1 MLVHRTSRFDGGS
14 QRCEDQVKW
23 DHVVRVGLILCT
35 ALSHTLSLGASGV
48 LAQPGLEDVGFV
60 LGDTAAPVKII
71 EFGDFG
77 CSTCADFWR
86 DSWPRIRRDLID
98 TGRVVWW
105 HVPVA
110 VGYRHGKKAA
120 NAAQCA
126 AEQDGFWRMHELLLG
141 GQDEWLSTRRPQEV
155 YIRMAREAGLD
166 VAAFSACY
174 EERRWEERVEAATRV
189 ARRGVRGL
197 PTFFVNGRP
206 VVGAVP
212 YEFLLKFIVE
222 AERAGPGRQQ

>member
-1 MLVHRTSRFDGGS
+1 
-14 QRCEDQVKW
+14 
-23 DHVVRVGLILCT
+23 LILCIALAH
-35 ALSHTLSLGASGV
+35 ALSFGAKG
-48 LAQPGLEDVGFV
+48 LQAQPGLEDVGFP
-60 LGDTAAPVKII
+60 LGDTAAAVTII

-105 HVPVA
+105 HVPVS

-126 AEQDGFWRMHELLLG
+126 AEQDGFWRMHDLLLD
-141 GQDEWLSTRRPQEV
+141 GQKEWLSTRRPEEI
-155 YIRMAREAGLD
+155 YTRMAGEAGLD
-166 VAAFSACY
+166 VPAFSACY
-174 EERRWEERVEAATRV
+174 EESRWEERVEDATRV
-189 ARRGVRGL
+189 ARRGIRGL

-206 VVGAVP
+206 VVGAVG
-212 YEFLLKFIVE
+212 YEFLLRFVVE
-222 AERAGPGRQQ
+222 AERAGPGRSQ

>member
-1 MLVHRTSRFDGGS
+1 M
-14 QRCEDQVKW
+14 
-23 DHVVRVGLILCT
+23 RVGLILCT
-35 ALSHTLSLGASGV
+35 ALAHTLSLGANGV
-48 LAQPGLEDVGFV
+48 QAQPGLEDVGFV

-71 EFGDFG
+71 EFSDFG

-86 DSWPRIRRDLID
+86 ESWPRIRHDLID

-105 HVPVA
+105 QVPVA

-126 AEQDGFWRMHELLLG
+126 AEQDGYWRMHELLLG

-166 VAAFSACY
+166 WALCLSLEVSGA
-174 EERRWEERVEAATRV
+174 
-189 ARRGVRGL
+189 
-197 PTFFVNGRP
+197 
-206 VVGAVP
+206 AVP
-212 YEFLLKFIVE
+212 KLGDIKHGVE
-222 AERAGPGRQQ
+222 HGGCVADGFPASPRQCSD